1 VFQLYFNAVF
11 KFNDSYLTD
20 PYINKGVGL
29 LRTQWLLI
37 LALVFA
43 LVTAVFAVIN
53 VDPVQV
59 NFLFSTTN
67 IPLILIIVGSTL
79 LGGIIVG
86 IFGFARQYQLQ
97 KKIRLLENE
106 LKNNPLKTPTPPH
119 LVTET
124 KQNEL
129 SPLPIHE

>member
-1 VFQLYFNAVF
+1 M
-11 KFNDSYLTD
+11 K
-20 PYINKGVGL
+20 
-29 LRTQWLLI
+29 TQWLLI

-53 VDPVQV
+53 VDSVQV

-67 IPLILIIVGSTL
+67 IPLILVIVGSTL

-86 IFGFARQYQLQ
+86 IFGIVRQYQLQ

-106 LKNNPLKTPTPPH
+106 LKISSNGSTKPLH
-119 LVTET
+119 NLTEPAI
-124 KQNEL
+124 QDQALE
-129 SPLPIHE
+129 PLPLNIQEQ